1 MSVCTVDGQR
11 YSLGDVKVPF
21 TLQSVSKPFT
31 YAICLNE
38 LGPEIVHNYIS
49 HEPSGRNFNEITL
62 DKRYTFSLA
71 RLFSF
76 VSIILNDLL
85 IQKQKPIKF
94 IFRNK
99 PHNPM
104 LNSGAIISSSVL
116 LEGMVQLLDI

>member
-62 DKRYTFSLA
+62 DKRYNYLKCMYYVLSRNLL
-71 RLFSF
+71 RLEF
-76 VSIILNDLL
+76 LGA
-85 IQKQKPIKF
+85 
-94 IFRNK
+94 
-99 PHNPM
+99 
-104 LNSGAIISSSVL
+104 NS
-116 LEGMVQLLDI
+116 D

>member
-62 DKRYTFSLA
+62 DKRYNYLINHTEKDN
-71 RLFSF
+71 
-76 VSIILNDLL
+76 IIH
-85 IQKQKPIKF
+85 F
-94 IFRNK
+94 
-99 PHNPM
+99 
-104 LNSGAIISSSVL
+104 
-116 LEGMVQLLDI
+116 

>member
-49 HEPSGRNFNEITL
+49 HEPSGKNFNSIAL
-62 DKRYTFSLA
+62 DKRYENSFSL
-71 RLFSF
+71 LWGLGQS
-76 VSIILNDLL
+76 VTLY
-85 IQKQKPIKF
+85 
-94 IFRNK
+94 IFEK
-99 PHNPM
+99 
-104 LNSGAIISSSVL
+104 
-116 LEGMVQLLDI
+116 

>member
-49 HEPSGRNFNEITL
+49 HEPSGKNFNSIAL
-62 DKRYTFSLA
+62 DKRYENNNSFALQSL
-71 RLFSF
+71 RSYFFL
-76 VSIILNDLL
+76 VLNKL
-85 IQKQKPIKF
+85 
-94 IFRNK
+94 
-99 PHNPM
+99 
-104 LNSGAIISSSVL
+104 
-116 LEGMVQLLDI
+116 